1 MAATAKYQV
10 FISSTFE
17 DLKEERDQV
26 IKAVLE
32 MGHIPVGMEMFSAAD
47 NEQWQIIAKHIE
59 ESDYYAVIAAHRLG
73 SLTHEGTS
81 YTRKEYE
88 YALKLGIPALGF
100 VINEKAPW
108 PSDRIDKDSVKQ
120 TELQAFK
127 ALIQEKPVGYW
138 STADEL
144 YAKFSL
150 ALMKAITANP
160 REGWIRAS
168 SAGAGPEVTA
178 ELSRLSAENADLRS
192 RLEIS
197 EGAAEREEL
206 EQLQSTL
213 HILMDT
219 ERKPSYRYT
228 GASDWHIAEDCSLF
242 SIFLRLAPEM
252 MAEASTED
260 MSRLLAM
267 DIRGDTSRDPDIV
280 AYNQFNELMADFMTL
295 DLVNPSERE
304 HAPSDVKN
312 YWILTPFG
320 IRMLK
325 AIRRTTLAMKKE
337 NAPED
342 SEQKTQSTPHEKEP
356 FLS

>member
-1 MAATAKYQV
+1 MAAAAKYQV

-47 NEQWQIIAKHIE
+47 EEQWQIIAKHIE

-73 SLTHEGTS
+73 SLTSDGIS

-88 YALKLGIPALGF
+88 YARKLGIPALGF
-100 VINEKAPW
+100 VINENANW
-108 PSDRIDKDSVKQ
+108 PANKVDKDSTKQ
-120 TELQAFK
+120 ADLQAFK
-127 ALIQEKPVGYW
+127 TLIQEKPVGYW

-168 SAGAGPEVTA
+168 SASAGPEVTA
-178 ELSRLSAENADLRS
+178 ELTRLSAENAELRK
-192 RLEIS
+192 RLEDAHD
-197 EGAAEREEL
+197 AAEKEEQELLQNAL
-206 EQLQSTL
+206 ETL
-213 HILMDT
+213 MHT
-219 ERKPSYRYT
+219 EREPSYRYL
-228 GASDWHIAEDCSLF
+228 GESDWHLAENCTLF
-242 SIFLRLAPEM
+242 SIFLTLGPEM
-252 MAEASTED
+252 MAEASIEG
-260 MSRLLAM
+260 MSKLLAM
-267 DIRGDTSRDPDIV
+267 AIRGDKTKNSDVV
-280 AYNQFNELMADFMTL
+280 AYNQLTELMADYMTL

-304 HAPSDVKN
+304 HAPDDVNN
-312 YWILTPFG
+312 YWVLTPLG

-325 AIRRTTLAMKKE
+325 AIRRTMLANKKE
-337 NAPED
+337 EAPED
-342 SEQKTQSTPHEKEP
+342 GGRTGSMDEGQNVVAS
-356 FLS
+356 